1 MTRTATATVEGE
13 ALALWRHGRHAPL
26 FFAGIFQGRLQETA
40 TLTGAHVW
48 PTVAEYREYAERL
61 PVEAQALL
69 SVYRLGTL
77 RLSGRLLYH
86 ESDRRWDD
94 LEEEEGGPR

>member
-1 MTRTATATVEGE
+1 MTRIATDTVEGE
-13 ALALWRHGRHAPL
+13 ALALWRYGPHAPL
-26 FFAGIFQGRLQETA
+26 FYAGIFQGRLQETA
-40 TLTGAHVW
+40 TLTGAY
-48 PTVAEYREYAERL
+48 VANYREYAERL

-77 RLSGRLLYH
+77 RLSGRLFYH